1 MPDQDQILLQTK
13 LHQPLIPR
21 GLIDRPRLFEQL
33 NGAIDYPLTLICAP
47 AGYGKTTL
55 VCSWL
60 NHLAAGQSGEFSSLP
75 SAWLSLDEEESDF
88 SLFLH
93 YFIAALRTIFS
104 NACEDT
110 LILLHASQQPPQA
123 VFYTTLCN
131 DLDNLPGEVVLVVDD
146 YQFIRGKEV
155 HDLLGELVRHWPK
168 PLHLV
173 LISRIDPPLPLTSLR
188 AKKKI
193 LEIRTQDLRFSPQET
208 TTYLDHAQFFHLNQH
223 TLDLVNERFE
233 GWPAG
238 LHLAALSLRSTGSQE
253 SVQLALSSED
263 ANITGYLVDEVLT
276 HQFPAIHSFLLRTS
290 ILDRFCASLCEAV
303 TGEIDS
309 TWNVRACLDWI
320 EHSELFL
327 SPLDNRR
334 EWYRYHHLFQELL
347 KQRLSIEISPDQ
359 VNNLHRRAS
368 AWFEKHG
375 LLDEALHHAQAAGDF
390 SLAARQMSA
399 SLRDV
404 INREDRQT
412 LERWLRML
420 PEEMIQRQPQLLMIR
435 VWALQFSWR
444 LDLQAQVVKQI
455 EDLLD
460 ADAGA
465 SLPADDLHLLHAQIL
480 LIKAQ
485 QSYFGNQPILTIDLC
500 NQALELLP
508 LSWKFGRG
516 AAMLF
521 LGFSM
526 QASGQA
532 QAAERLLLS
541 EYESYG
547 DKTDT
552 YALLVLESLCFIY
565 LHTGQLEQTRQ
576 IAQVLVQGSTHS
588 GIAFMR
594 NLGNWYLGMVFY
606 QFNELEAAAQYFTQ
620 IVENR
625 YTVQITT
632 YRDAVAGLA
641 LIYQIQGQS
650 SEAGQMVD
658 SVSQYDLEQRG
669 SEDIR
674 TRSLR
679 ARLLLI
685 QGDLERAGRWAD
697 TLTDPPPNQPLIWLE
712 EPQVTRA
719 RILVARGKDA
729 DLRLAT
735 EILDTLEE
743 IADRTFNT
751 RYKIVILSLRALMLD
766 AQGKTNQANAV
777 LEQAVELGKSGGFIR
792 VFVDMGKPMQSILRR
807 LVSQGYLVETI
818 NCILTAF
825 PKDGRNRIGSV
836 SPGKPAVLPSPEI
849 SPVVEPLTR
858 RELEVLTLLREPSS
872 IKEIAQKLNISY
884 STAKEYTINIYSKLD
899 VNRRWDAVAR
909 AEELNILPPR

>member
-1 MPDQDQILLQTK
+1 MTDQNQILLQTK

-33 NGAIDYPLTLICAP
+33 NAVIDYPLTLICAP

-55 VCSWL
+55 VCAWL
-60 NHLAAGQSGEFSSLP
+60 NQVATGRSEGVSSLP

-88 SLFLH
+88 SLFLR
-93 YFIAALRTIFS
+93 YFIAAIRTIFS
-104 NACEDT
+104 NACEET
-110 LILLHASQQPPQA
+110 LKLLHASQQLPQA

-131 DLDNLPGEVVLVVDD
+131 DLDNLPGEAVLVMDD

-188 AKKKI
+188 AKRKI
-193 LEIRTQDLRFSPQET
+193 LEIRTQDLRFSTQES
-208 TTYLDHAQFFHLNQH
+208 TTYLDQAQFFHLNEH

-253 SVQLALSSED
+253 TVQLALSSED
-263 ANITGYLVDEVLT
+263 ANITGYLLDEVLT
-276 HQFPAIHSFLLRTS
+276 HQFPAILSFLLRTS
-290 ILDRFCASLCEAV
+290 ILDRFCTSLCEAV
-303 TGEIDS
+303 IGEIDT
-309 TWNVRACLDWI
+309 TWNVSACLDWI

-327 SPLDNRR
+327 SHLDSRR

-347 KQRLSIEISPDQ
+347 QQRLSAEISPDQ
-359 VNNLHRRAS
+359 VNTLHRRAS
-368 AWFEKHG
+368 TWFEEHG
-375 LLDEALHHAQAAGDF
+375 LLDESLHHAQAAGDF
-390 SLAARQMSA
+390 NLAARQMSA
-399 SLRDV
+399 GLRDV
-404 INREDRQT
+404 INREDRVT

-455 EDLLD
+455 EDLLEVD
-460 ADAGA
+460 DGV
-465 SLPADDLHLLHAQIL
+465 SMPADDLQLLQAQIL
-480 LIKAQ
+480 LLKAQ
-485 QSYFGNQPILTIDLC
+485 QAYLNNQPLLAIDFC
-500 NQALELLP
+500 KQALALLP
-508 LSWKFGRG
+508 LSWTFGRG

-532 QAAERLLLS
+532 QAAERLLLY

-594 NLGNWYLGMVFY
+594 NLGNWYLGLVYY
-606 QFNELEAAAQYFTQ
+606 QINELEAAAQYFTQ

-625 YTVQITT
+625 YIVQVSM

-641 LIYQIQGQS
+641 LIYQIQGQDS
-650 SEAGQMVD
+650 KAWQMVE
-658 SVSQYDLEQRG
+658 SISQYDLEQRG
-669 SEDIR
+669 SEEIR

-679 ARLLLI
+679 ARLFLM
-685 QGDLERAGRWAD
+685 QGDLERASRWVD
-697 TLTDPPPNQPLIWLE
+697 TLSEPPPNQPLLWLE
-712 EPQVTRA
+712 EPQVTRVT
-719 RILVARGKDA
+719 ILVARGNDA

-743 IADRTFNT
+743 IVDRTFNSL
-751 RYKIVILSLRALMLD
+751 YKIEILSLRALVLD
-766 AQGKTNQANAV
+766 AQGKINQANAV

-792 VFVDMGKPMQSILRR
+792 VFIDPGKPMQLMLRR
-807 LVSQGYLVETI
+807 LVSQGYSVETI
-818 NCILTAF
+818 NRILAAF
-825 PKDGRNRIGSV
+825 PEASRNQIGSE
-836 SPGKPAVLPSPEI
+836 SPGKPAARPSTEI
-849 SPVVEPLTR
+849 SPLVEPLTR
-858 RELEVLTLLREPSS
+858 RELEVLTLLPGPSS

-884 STAKEYTINIYSKLD
+884 ATAKEYTINIYSKLG

-909 AEELNILPPR
+909 AEELNILPPH

>member
-1 MPDQDQILLQTK
+1 MSDQDQILLQTK

-33 NGAIDYPLTLICAP
+33 NAAIDYPLTLICAS

-60 NHLAAGQSGEFSSLP
+60 NQVAALRSEEASSLP

-88 SLFLH
+88 RLFLR
-93 YFIAALRTIFS
+93 YFIAAIQTIFS
-104 NACEDT
+104 NACEET
-110 LILLHASQQPPQA
+110 LMLLHTNQQPPQA

-131 DLDNLPGEVVLVVDD
+131 DLDNLPGEAILVLDD

-155 HDLLGELVRHWPK
+155 HDLLGDLVRHWPK

-173 LISRIDPPLPLTSLR
+173 LISRIDPPLPLTTLR

-193 LEIRTQDLRFSPQET
+193 LEIRTQDLRFSLQET
-208 TTYLDHAQFFHLNQH
+208 TAYLDQAQFFHLSEH

-253 SVQLALSSED
+253 AVQLALSSED

-276 HQFPAIHSFLLRTS
+276 RQFPAIHSFLLRTS

-303 TGEIDS
+303 IGEIDS
-309 TWNVRACLDWI
+309 TWTVRACLNWI

-327 SPLDNRR
+327 SPLDSRR

-347 KQRLSIEISPDQ
+347 QQRLSVEISPDQ
-359 VNNLHRRAS
+359 ANELHRRAS
-368 AWFEKHG
+368 AWFEERG

-399 SLRDV
+399 GLRDV
-404 INREDRQT
+404 INREDRPT

-435 VWALQFSWR
+435 FWALQFSWR
-444 LDLQAQVVKQI
+444 LDQQAQVVTQI
-455 EDLLD
+455 EDLLETD
-460 ADAGA
+460 EYA
-465 SLPADDLHLLHAQIL
+465 SLPPDDLQLLNAQIL
-480 LIKAQ
+480 LWKAQ
-485 QSYFGNQPILTIDLC
+485 QAYLGNQPKLTIDIC
-500 NQALELLP
+500 NQALALLP
-508 LSWKFGRG
+508 SSWKFGRG
-516 AAMLF
+516 GAMLF

-532 QAAERLLLS
+532 QAAERLLLDA
-541 EYESYG
+541 YESYG

-565 LHTGQLEQTRQ
+565 MNTGQLEQTRQ
-576 IAQVLVQGSTHS
+576 IAQVLVQGAAQS

-594 NLGNWYLGMVFY
+594 NLGKWYLGLVCY
-606 QFNELEAAAQYFTQ
+606 QYNELEAAAQYFTQ
-620 IVENR
+620 IIENR
-625 YTVQITT
+625 YTVQVTT
-632 YRDAVAGLA
+632 YRDAVAGQA
-641 LIYQIQGQS
+641 LIYQILGQS
-650 SEAGQMVD
+650 SEAWQTVE
-658 SVSQYDLEQRG
+658 SISQYDLEQMG
-669 SEDIR
+669 SEDTR

-679 ARLLLI
+679 ARLFLI
-685 QGDLERAGRWAD
+685 QGEIEKAGRWVD
-697 TLTDPPPNQPLIWLE
+697 TLTDPPPNQPLMWLE
-712 EPQVTRA
+712 EPQVTRV
-719 RILVARGKDA
+719 RILVARGRET

-735 EILDTLEE
+735 DLLDTLEE
-743 IADRTFNT
+743 IADRTYNT
-751 RYKIVILSLRALMLD
+751 RYKIIILSLRAVVLD
-766 AQGKTNQANAV
+766 AQGETNLADAV
-777 LEQAVELGKSGGFIR
+777 LIQALNLGKAGGFIR
-792 VFVDMGKPMQSILRR
+792 VFLDLGKPMQSMLHR
-807 LVSQGYLVETI
+807 LVSQGYSVEQI
-818 NCILTAF
+818 NQILAAF
-825 PKDGRNRIGSV
+825 PKDDRNRIGSEN
-836 SPGKPAVLPSPEI
+836 PGKSALRPSPEI
-849 SPVVEPLTR
+849 SLLVEPLTR

-884 STAKEYTINIYSKLD
+884 ATVKEYTINIYSKLS